1 MHWRI
6 EKYYIV
12 NRMNLKVDDTPEIA
26 IIFSKSINISWMN
39 DHSS

>member
-6 EKYYIV
+6 EKYYLA
-12 NRMNLKVDDTPEIA
+12 NRMNLKVDDTQEIA
-26 IIFSKSINISWMN
+26 IIFLKSINISWMN